1 MAKTIPEIRESE
13 APPETAAIYAELR
26 AASGLPLVNLIWR
39 HFAALPGALP
49 WAWSAVRPAAQAG
62 LVGAAAARVVE
73 SLPVPAMPPLER
85 GQLAAVGVHEQA
97 AYGGLPAIRRV
108 IDAYD
113 RGNAFNLI
121 ALTALLGS
129 LEAPSPVKAP
139 PPAAAAAPPQ
149 PIGDVPP
156 LPRLGELEERAR
168 RSVEGLAALHAGYEA
183 GAVPSL
189 YLHLAHWPG
198 FLEQARGRI
207 EHLPLADL
215 REDACKRAEAETE
228 SLLPVMAA
236 EAPPAAARDAIEQAL
251 GRFARGLIPEML
263 AVGLALRRALPG

>member
-1 MAKTIPEIRESE
+1 MTKTIPEIRESE
-13 APPETAAIYAELR
+13 APAETAAIYAELR
-26 AASGLPLVNLIWR
+26 TASGLPLVNLIWR
-39 HFAALPGALP
+39 HFAALPGVLP
-49 WAWSAVRPAAQAG
+49 WAWRAVRPAAQAG
-62 LVGAAAARVVE
+62 LVGAAASRVVE
-73 SLPVPAMPPLER
+73 SLPVPAMPPLDR

-97 AYGGLPAIRRV
+97 AYGGLPTIRRV

-113 RGNAFNLI
+113 RGNAFNLV
-121 ALTALLGS
+121 ALTALLRG
-129 LEAPSPVKAP
+129 LEAASPVE
-139 PPAAAAAPPQ
+139 AAAPPGAAVAPQ

-168 RSVEGLAALHAGYEA
+168 RSVESLAALHAGFEA

-215 REDACKRAEAETE
+215 REDACKRAAAETE

-236 EAPPAAARDAIEQAL
+236 GAPPAAARDAVDHAL
-251 GRFARGLIPEML
+251 RRLARGLIPEML